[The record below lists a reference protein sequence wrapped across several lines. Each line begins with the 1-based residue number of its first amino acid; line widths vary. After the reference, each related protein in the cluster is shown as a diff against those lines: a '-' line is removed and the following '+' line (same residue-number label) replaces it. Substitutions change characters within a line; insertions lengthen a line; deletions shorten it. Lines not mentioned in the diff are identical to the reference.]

1 MADFPTHPRRTM
13 RQKAL
18 VAVNLLLAVA
28 LVVSGSAMFWAN
40 WKLGNRKV
48 VTIDTPAKGED
59 RKSTRLNSSH

>member
-1 MADFPTHPRRTM
+1 MADFPKHPHRNA

-18 VAVNLLLAVA
+18 VGVNLVLAFA

-48 VTIDTPAKGED
+48 VTIDAPVEGDGTTNLPQGD
-59 RKSTRLNSSH
+59 L